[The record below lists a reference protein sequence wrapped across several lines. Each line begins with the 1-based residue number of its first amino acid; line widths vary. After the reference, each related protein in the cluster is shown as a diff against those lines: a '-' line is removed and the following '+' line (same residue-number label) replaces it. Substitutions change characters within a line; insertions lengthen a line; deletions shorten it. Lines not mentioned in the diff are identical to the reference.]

1 MAKGI
6 LIVVSGPS
14 GTGKGTICSELLRDS
29 EIKYSTS
36 MTTRKPRPGEIDGED
51 YFFVSREEFL
61 QIKADDGFLETAE
74 TYGNFYGTPRAEVLD
89 MIDEGRDVL
98 LEIDPKG
105 ALQVRDAY
113 PETVMVFILPPSMAE
128 LRRRIESR
136 ASDSQEVIERRLSEA
151 YAELEYM
158 SEYNYSVV
166 NDDLYE
172 AVAAI
177 EAIVKAEH
185 CKVTPE
191 EVDEQLEQ
199 YKEER

>member
-1 MAKGI
+1 MAKGR

-14 GTGKGTICSELLRDS
+14 GAGKGTICDELLRDS
-29 EIKYSTS
+29 EIKYSVS
-36 MTTRKPRPGEIDGED
+36 MTTRNPRPGEIDGED
-51 YFFVSREEFL
+51 YFFVSKSEFL

-74 TYGNFYGTPRAEVLD
+74 TYGNYYGTPKAEVLD
-89 MIDEGRDVL
+89 MLDEGQDVL

-113 PETVMVFILPPSMAE
+113 PETVMVFILPPSMKE
-128 LRRRIESR
+128 LRNRIEGR
-136 ASDSQEVIERRLSEA
+136 ASDAPDVIERRLSEA

-172 AVAAI
+172 AVDALKAI
-177 EAIVKAEH
+177 LRAEH

-191 EVDEQLEQ
+191 EVDEQLEK